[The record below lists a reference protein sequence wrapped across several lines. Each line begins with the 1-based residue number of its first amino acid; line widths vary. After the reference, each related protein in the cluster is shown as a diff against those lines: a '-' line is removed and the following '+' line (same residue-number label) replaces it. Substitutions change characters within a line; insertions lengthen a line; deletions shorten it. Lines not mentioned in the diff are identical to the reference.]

1 MAHFGT
7 PVLRKQLA
15 ETQECADVNIISSE
29 DRDELGDG
37 KRLVN
42 GASWHTDDSFMREP
56 CSLTML
62 YGLIVPSRGGDTQ
75 FTNMYAAY
83 EALPPETKA
92 RIDGLQ
98 VMHKYQLSRQ
108 TNRVTKRPASEMKTM
123 PEATHPLVRTHPA
136 TGRKALY
143 LNANRM
149 EQIVGM
155 ERAESDALLDELIAH
170 AIEPRFQYRH
180 VWRQGDIV
188 IWDNR
193 CTMHKANADY
203 PEGERRLMHRV
214 VVAGTEPCELKLSS
228 LRVARGGGAVIR
240 DGGVVSNTT
249 GAHDPS
255 VAVTRRH
262 LRLRQEERMPSSD
275 GGLALQ
281 QHCVLG
287 RERDRHRR
295 ALVDRLTGGRRT
307 ISRPRAHSTMYCTK
321 SPWNMRWRT
330 LPGSWL
336 SPGCGTRS
344 I

>member
-1 MAHFGT
+1 MMHSEKLGGHMAAAVSGLDLNQADARTYADLLDALHENLVLCVRDQKLAPVPFRDAMARFGT

-15 ETQECADVNIISSE
+15 ATPDCAEVNIISSE

-37 KRLVN
+37 KKLVN

-62 YGLIVPSRGGDTQ
+62 YGVVVPSRGGDTQ

-83 EALPPETKA
+83 EALPAETKA

-98 VMHKYQLSRQ
+98 VIHKYQSSRQ
-108 TNRVTKRPASEMKTM
+108 TNRVSRRPANEMAAM

-149 EQIVGM
+149 EQIVGL
-155 ERAESDALLDELIAH
+155 ERSESDALLDTLIAH

-180 VWRQGDIV
+180 VWRQGDVV

-214 VVAGTEPCELKLSS
+214 VVAGTAP
-228 LRVARGGGAVIR
+228 V
-240 DGGVVSNTT
+240 
-249 GAHDPS
+249 
-255 VAVTRRH
+255 
-262 LRLRQEERMPSSD
+262 
-275 GGLALQ
+275 
-281 QHCVLG
+281 
-287 RERDRHRR
+287 
-295 ALVDRLTGGRRT
+295 
-307 ISRPRAHSTMYCTK
+307 
-321 SPWNMRWRT
+321 
-330 LPGSWL
+330 
-336 SPGCGTRS
+336 
-344 I
+344 